1 MADNMLER
9 QYYDQGPYV
18 LIILEYMRVYWEK
31 KQRKKGILLLQD
43 ETNIDVNKFIL

>member
-9 QYYDQGPYV
+9 QYYDQGLYE

-31 KQRKKGILLLQD
+31 KQHKKGILLLQG